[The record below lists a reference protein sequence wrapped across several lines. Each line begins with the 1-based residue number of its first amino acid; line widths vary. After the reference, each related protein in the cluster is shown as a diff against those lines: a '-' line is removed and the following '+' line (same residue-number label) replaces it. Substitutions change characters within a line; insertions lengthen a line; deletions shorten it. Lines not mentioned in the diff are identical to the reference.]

1 MVNRRIECFCN
12 GLHSQVHIGCIHQFV
27 CYISVREKFYC
38 KKLSPDMEMNYS
50 QNTECYLICFDY
62 RSFLCFNSI
71 FQSGFLLRSLLIEI
85 IHKDFLVHITALP
98 SLSQTG
104 EGVMYWG
111 IQDDNIYLQELK
123 LSTVYEKIT
132 KLKDVF

>member
-1 MVNRRIECFCN
+1 
-12 GLHSQVHIGCIHQFV
+12 
-27 CYISVREKFYC
+27 
-38 KKLSPDMEMNYS
+38 MEMNYS

-71 FQSGFLLRSLLIEI
+71 FQSGFLLLSLLIEI
-85 IHKDFLVHITALP
+85 IHKDFLVHITVLP